1 MRSIIGAIAACCP
14 ILMML
19 PPICSANETSQRE
32 DRLKAAYLFNFIK
45 FVEWPPPAAATEPL
59 TVCFLGAPGVYDALA
74 TNIEDKR
81 AGERPLAARRLAAHV
96 HEQSC
101 NVLYVDAQE
110 YDGKDTGL
118 ARQALLTVSDAKGF
132 ARNAGIIE
140 LFNEKNRLRF
150 NINLDNAQ
158 KAGLHV
164 SSNLLTL
171 AATIEKGSSK

>member
-1 MRSIIGAIAACCP
+1 MRSIIGVIAACYP

-19 PPICSANETSQRE
+19 PSICSANESSQRA
-32 DRLKAAYLFNFIK
+32 DQLKAAYLFNFIK

-74 TNIEDKR
+74 NDIEDKR
-81 AGERPLAARRLAAHV
+81 VGERPLAVRRLSARG
-96 HEQSC
+96 HEQNC
-101 NVLYVDAQE
+101 NVLYVGAQA

-118 ARQALLTVSDAKGF
+118 PGQALLTVSDAKGF

-140 LFNEKNRLRF
+140 LFNENNRLRF

-171 AATIEKGSSK
+171 AATIEKGSGK